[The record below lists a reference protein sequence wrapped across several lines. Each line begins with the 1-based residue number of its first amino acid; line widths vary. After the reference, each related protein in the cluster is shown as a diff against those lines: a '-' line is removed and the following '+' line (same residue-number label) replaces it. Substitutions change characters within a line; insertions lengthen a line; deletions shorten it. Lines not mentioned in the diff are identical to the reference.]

1 MKKKYSVFLNIT
13 TEISKENL
21 NEFIEKKPAHIEIMP
36 DPTSDGYIAGADYK
50 VIVMAQDSQEA
61 WALGEKKVFEEHAH
75 EFPVADKSRLD
86 VGRNAL
92 CKTAHEKEYGLD
104 KSDNMKGSIKM
115 STNNNTAKKFKPL
128 KILAIILL
136 TAGIVLF
143 AVVLM
148 GISAEKKQGVSRIER
163 YGIVSVDDP
172 EEGML
177 VFDDEDEFKEYV
189 DDSWYLKELAI
200 LFFSPGVICMGIYLV
215 ANKLKKQ

>member
-13 TEISKENL
+13 TEVSKEDY
-21 NEFIEKKPAHIEIMP
+21 NEFMKKKPANIELMP

-61 WALGEKKVFEEHAH
+61 WALGEKKVFEQHAH
-75 EFPVADKSRLD
+75 EFPVGDKSRLD

-104 KSDNMKGSIKM
+104 DPNNVKGNLIM

-143 AVVLM
+143 AVILM
-148 GISAEKKQGVSRIER
+148 GISAEKKQGVSKIER
-163 YGIVSVDDP
+163 YGMVSVDDP
-172 EEGML
+172 EEGLM

-200 LFFSPGVICMGIYLV
+200 LFFSPGVICMGIYIA
-215 ANKLKKQ
+215 ANKLKK